1 MFVKNLMIPKEKLIT
16 VTREDTLEKAL
27 TAIEENDFKAVPVV
41 ENEKFFGAVSKANVY
56 AYYYENNL
64 SKEEFVKYKVKDV
77 IESDFPTV
85 KLTDQIESVAYLLEQ
100 KEVVFVAVSDEA
112 GEFKGIITHHK
123 LFYEFSET
131 FGFNKGKRLAVSTFD
146 IPGQISKLSK
156 IIYAN
161 HGDIISLVTI
171 NTESVIEVTEIV
183 IRLRTDNLEVI
194 KKKVKEAGFHIL

>member
-1 MFVKNLMIPKEKLIT
+1 MYVKNLMIPKEKLIT

-41 ENEKFFGAVSKANVY
+41 EDEKFFGAVSKANVY

-64 SKEEFVKYKVKDV
+64 SKEEFVKYKVKDI

-85 KLTDQIESVAYLLEQ
+85 RLMDQIESVAYLLEQ

-112 GEFKGIITHHK
+112 DGFKGIITHHK
-123 LFYEFSET
+123 IFHEFTET

-171 NTESVIEVTEIV
+171 NTGSVIEVTEIV